1 MLHRRSA
8 IASTAIALLLI
19 SGVAQAEKVTLR
31 NGMVL
36 EVQIMAAND
45 ASITIKKLDGT
56 TMRLPRTQ
64 IASIETSAP
73 GFVELH
79 RAEDALRKGDL
90 KAARVLL
97 QAALDAGGDPKRV
110 NAALADISNRER
122 EIEMAVHGVLFRDFD
137 AALKKND
144 YARAEKMLGEI
155 DAALAPDSTLRPDLH
170 KNRIEFYL
178 RRAQSYRDT
187 VDDAAAIKDLTLV
200 RELDPS
206 LMQVYL
212 DLANIY
218 IKNSKTRAEAMANF
232 EMGLKLSNGSL
243 PARQEARIH
252 FELAGLY
259 REAGR
264 IVDSFQ
270 EYLRVHRLVP
280 RYESRLEERIIR
292 AALEAAAHTAEK
304 DPAAAVAI
312 ADEALAV
319 KADAD
324 LLDRKARYE
333 VVLGRYDEAS
343 QTYRQV
349 LAIDPKY
356 RDANYNLAQLALRRL
371 ELFEAR
377 QLLDQELAFYPDNY
391 AALCQ
396 LGELSLQRDDYD
408 AAFGFFT
415 RAFEVDK
422 QELRAQIGLARSAR
436 LLKRLGVARRFV
448 EGILAVNTNDLDANL
463 EMGRIL
469 RDEENYEEASRYYT
483 IVLDLLDSAGEALP
497 AEYVRIK
504 ADALIARGE
513 VRLLTTGPST
523 ANADFSAAL
532 RTLPDY
538 PAAYYNIGLA
548 YKAKYGFS
556 KQVGD
561 LKEAETNLLR
571 AQELQPKNP
580 SYALALGILY
590 HQVLAQVDQDNKS
603 EYLKKASTN
612 YNAYI
617 TLGGSDASTVSQWI
631 TECET

>member
-1 MLHRRSA
+1 MVNRRSA
-8 IASTAIALLLI
+8 VLACAAAVLLI
-19 SGVAQAEKVTLR
+19 SGIAQAERVTLK

-36 EVQIMAAND
+36 EVQIVAAND
-45 ASITIKKLDGT
+45 TSITMKKLDGT
-56 TMRLPRTQ
+56 TMRLSRTQ
-64 IASIETSAP
+64 IASIESSAP

-97 QAALDAGGDPKRV
+97 QAALEAGGDPERV
-110 NAALADISNRER
+110 NAALADITNRER
-122 EIEMAVHGVLFRDFD
+122 EIEMAVHGVLFRDFET
-137 AALKKND
+137 ALKKSD
-144 YARAEKMLGEI
+144 YSTAEKMLAEI
-155 DAALAPDSTLRPDLH
+155 DKVIAPDSSLRPDLRA
-170 KNRIEFYL
+170 KRIEFYL
-178 RRAQSYRDT
+178 RRAQSSRDT
-187 VDDAAAIKDLTLV
+187 VDDVAAIRDLNFV
-200 RELDPS
+200 RELDPT

-218 IKNSKTRAEAMANF
+218 LKNSKTRSEAMANF
-232 EMGLKLSNGSL
+232 EMGLKLSNGTL
-243 PARQEARIH
+243 PSKQEARIH

-264 IVDSFQ
+264 IVDALN
-270 EYLRVHRLVP
+270 EYLAVYRLAPRYDGRLV
-280 RYESRLEERIIR
+280 ERITSTGI
-292 AALEAAAHTAEK
+292 EAAALTAET
-304 DPAAAVAI
+304 DPAAAIEI
-312 ADEALAV
+312 ADKALAV

-333 VVLGRYDEAS
+333 VVLGRYDDAFK
-343 QTYRQV
+343 TYYEV
-349 LAIDPKY
+349 LAVDPKY
-356 RDANYNLAQLALRRL
+356 RDANYNLAQLALRRM

-377 QLLDQELAFYPDNY
+377 KLLDQELAYYPDNY
-391 AALCQ
+391 SALCQ

-408 AAFGFFT
+408 SAFGFFT
-415 RAFEVDK
+415 RAFDVDK

-436 LLKRLGVARRFV
+436 LLKRLSIARRFV
-448 EGILAVNTNDLDANL
+448 EGILAVNNNDLDANL

-469 RDEENYEEASRYYT
+469 RDEENYEEASKFYT
-483 IVLDLLDSAGEALP
+483 IVLDLLDSAGQALP
-497 AEYVRIK
+497 HEYVTIK

-532 RTLPDY
+532 KTLPDY

-556 KQVGD
+556 KQIGD

-590 HQVLAQVDQDNKS
+590 HQVLAQVDQDNKGD
-603 EYLKKASTN
+603 YLKKAAVN
-612 YNAYI
+612 YKSYI

-631 TECET
+631 TECES

>member
-1 MLHRRSA
+1 MVNRRSA
-8 IASTAIALLLI
+8 VVACATALLLL
-19 SGVAQAEKVTLR
+19 SGIAHAERITLR

-36 EVQIMAAND
+36 EVQVIAAND
-45 ASITIKKLDGT
+45 TSITMKKLDGT
-56 TMRLPRTQ
+56 TMRLARTQ
-64 IASIETSAP
+64 IASIEASPA
-73 GFVELH
+73 GFLELH

-97 QAALDAGGDPKRV
+97 QAALEAGGDPERV
-110 NAALADISNRER
+110 NAALADISNREHD
-122 EIEMAVHGVLFRDFD
+122 IEMAVHGVLFRDFD

-144 YARAEKMLGEI
+144 YGQAERMLGEI
-155 DAALAPDSTLRPDLH
+155 DKALAPDSSLRPDLRTR
-170 KNRIEFYL
+170 RIEFYL

-187 VDDAAAIKDLTLV
+187 VDDTAAINDLNLV
-200 RELDPS
+200 RELDPT

-218 IKNSKTRAEAMANF
+218 IKNSKTRSEAVANF
-232 EMGLKLSNGSL
+232 EEGLRLSNGTL

-259 REAGR
+259 RESGR
-264 IVDSFQ
+264 IVDSFHQ
-270 EYLRVHRLVP
+270 YLDVYRLAP
-280 RYESRLEERIIR
+280 RFDNRLEERILR
-292 AALEAAAHTAEK
+292 GGLDAASLTGET
-304 DPAAAVAI
+304 DPAAAILLAE
-312 ADEALAV
+312 EALAV

-333 VVLGRYDEAS
+333 VVLGRYDDAS
-343 QTYRQV
+343 RTYREV
-349 LAIDPKY
+349 LSVDPKY

-391 AALCQ
+391 SALCQ

-415 RAFEVDK
+415 RAFEVEK

-436 LLKRLGVARRFV
+436 LLKRLSIARKFV
-448 EGILAVNTNDLDANL
+448 EGILAVNSNDLDANL

-469 RDEENYEEASRYYT
+469 RDEENYEEASKYYT
-483 IVLDLLDSAGEALP
+483 IVLDLLDSAGDALP
-497 AEYVRIK
+497 EQYIRIK

-532 RTLPDY
+532 KTLPDY
-538 PAAYYNIGLA
+538 PAAFYNIGLA

-556 KQVGD
+556 KQIGD

-590 HQVLAQVDQDNKS
+590 HQVLAQVDQDNKG
-603 EYLKKASTN
+603 EYLKKAATN
-612 YNAYI
+612 YTAYI
-617 TLGGSDASTVSQWI
+617 TLGGADASTVSQWI
-631 TECET
+631 TECES